1 MGAPAAAETTTNA
14 DGKIVQTLNG
24 STAAF
29 PKGVALFQWLGLNSA
44 LGVNGAP
51 AQELPIVQPR
61 YNAVVGPSN
70 KPSQPWIND
79 AATTN
84 TMYFSF
90 DTPVNAPLNPTD
102 ERSRT
107 TAGARSSATCTSE
120 AVRPTTGDPP
130 GGCAAADLS
139 PQEKALEFMLFDLS
153 SCVIP
158 DSVAPPS
165 GGGPLQ

>member
-1 MGAPAAAETTTNA
+1 M
-14 DGKIVQTLNG
+14 
-24 STAAF
+24 
-29 PKGVALFQWLGLNSA
+29 
-44 LGVNGAP
+44 NGAP

-61 YNAVVGPSN
+61 YNAVVGPNN

-79 AATTN
+79 ATTTN

-90 DTPVNAPLNPTD
+90 DTPVNAPINPQTNEPNYCGRAVFSD
-102 ERSRT
+102 LHV
-107 TAGARSSATCTSE
+107 GGGSADDAAT
-120 AVRPTTGDPP
+120 PP

-158 DSVAPPS
+158 DSVTPPS